1 VLPADAVVY
10 QIYPRSFQDSDGD
23 GIGDL
28 AGIRSRLDHLA
39 WLGVDALWMSPIYPS
54 PLADFGYDVSDY
66 TDIAPEF
73 GTLGEFDRLVAE
85 AGERGLGV
93 LMDIV
98 PCHTSIEHPWF
109 REHPDWYIWADAPNN
124 WTAAFGGSAWS
135 PYPAQPAEP
144 AASGLPYDGRFYLHS
159 FYPEQPDLDWRNP
172 EVVAAMQDV
181 LRFWLDRGAAGYR
194 VDAIDRL
201 LKDPE
206 LRDDPPAS
214 EPYGLPLRADEAR
227 FALSNSRNAPD
238 MGEALAKIR
247 AACGDAFLV
256 GEVYLPSAKWQPY
269 LEHFDCAFA
278 FELMFSPWE
287 AEPLRRAIEATTRQV
302 RAAWAMS
309 NHDFGRLAT
318 RFGEENARAAAML
331 LLTLPGTAFL
341 YQGDEIGQGDG
352 PPGESRYDRAGRD
365 RFRHP
370 MQWDASPSGGF
381 TTGKPWL
388 PVVDPAERNVE
399 AQRGDPRSML
409 SLVRE
414 LLAQRRDLGDDF
426 ELLEAAEGVLAYRR
440 GAHVVAVNTTAEP
453 RPAPLRGEPR
463 LETVQGAL
471 RDGTLSGHSGAVV
484 QD

>member
-1 VLPADAVVY
+1 
-10 QIYPRSFQDSDGD
+10 
-23 GIGDL
+23 
-28 AGIRSRLDHLA
+28 
-39 WLGVDALWMSPIYPS
+39 MSPIYPS

-66 TDIAPEF
+66 TGVDPVYGALEN
-73 GTLGEFDRLVAE
+73 FDGLVAE
-85 AGERGLGV
+85 AGERGLRV

-109 REHPDWYIWADAPNN
+109 REHPDWYIWADARNN
-124 WTAAFGGSAWS
+124 WASAFGGSAWS
-135 PYPAQPAEP
+135 ER
-144 AASGLPYDGRFYLHS
+144 DGRFYLHS

-206 LRDDPPAS
+206 LRDDPPAN
-214 EPYGLPLRADEAR
+214 EPYGLPLREDQAHL
-227 FALSNSRNAPD
+227 ALTNSRNAPD

-247 AACGDAFLV
+247 EACGDAFLV

-269 LEHFDCAFA
+269 LEHFDAVFG
-278 FELMFSPWE
+278 FELLFSPWE
-287 AEPLRRAIEATTRQV
+287 AEPLRRAIEATTRQPG
-302 RAAWAMS
+302 AAWVMS

-318 RFGEENARAAAML
+318 RFGVEHTRAAAML

-352 PPGESRYDRAGRD
+352 PPGESRFDRAGRD

-370 MQWDASPSGGF
+370 MQWDGSPNGGF
-381 TTGKPWL
+381 TIGEPWL
-388 PVVDPAERNVE
+388 PSVDPAERNVE
-399 AQRGDPRSML
+399 AQRDDPRSML

-414 LLAQRRDLGDDF
+414 LIVLRRQLGDGF
-426 ELLEAAEGVLAYRR
+426 ELLDAPDGVVAFRR
-440 GAHVVAVNTTAEP
+440 GEHMVAVNTRSEP
-453 RPAPLRGEPR
+453 LGAPLRGEPR

-471 RDGTLSGHSGAVV
+471 RNGALIAHSGVV
-484 QD
+484 VED